1 MAAKKV
7 LIVEDDFMLSM
18 INRKYIELMGHLVV
32 GSVTNGPDAIEA
44 VKKHAPDII
53 LMDLRLDGQM
63 DGIDAMIE
71 IAKFSSAPAIYLTG
85 NSDEENKTR
94 AVKTNMLAFCVKPVH
109 FEQLQQ
115 LFSAI

>member
-1 MAAKKV
+1 MKKV

-18 INRKYIELMGHLVV
+18 INRKYLELMGHKVV

-44 VKKHAPDII
+44 VKQHNPDVI
-53 LMDLRLDGQM
+53 LMDLRLDGEM
-63 DGIDAMIE
+63 DGITAMEE
-71 IAKFSSAPAIYLTG
+71 IAKFSKVPAIYLTG

-94 AVKTNMLAFCVKPVH
+94 ATQTNMLAFCVKPVH

-115 LFSAI
+115 LFLKI